1 MALRY
6 VLGRDE
12 RSIGAHELPFLAGE
26 PRLGA
31 CRELLGLARVPRH
44 ERRRQT
50 AALPE
55 VVMVDLRHGRA
66 ETVGELG
73 LRRLDVLAL
82 PLERSSLREVQL
94 DRQDRD
100 EATAAA
106 RRRAQDSSAGAPAG
120 TGSSSEVRSTS
131 RVS

>member
-12 RSIGAHELPFLAGE
+12 RALRADELPFLPGQ
-26 PRLGA
+26 PGLGA
-31 CRELLGLARVPRH
+31 RRELGRLACVARD
-44 ERRRQT
+44 ERRRQA

-55 VVMVDLRHGRA
+55 VVVVDLRDGSA
-66 ETVGELG
+66 EAVRELR
-73 LRRLDVLAL
+73 LRGLDVLAL
-82 PLERSSLREVQL
+82 ALERSRLGEVQL
-94 DRQDRD
+94 DRQDGD
-100 EATAAA
+100 EPGAASSGA
-106 RRRAQDSSAGAPAG
+106 PQDSSAGAPAG